1 MLDEGFDP
9 GVAQERV
16 KGQGCEPVG
25 IIEGPCGYPTRLV
38 GTQGKLVFRETLGE
52 SVQNRCF
59 GGVRQRLVT
68 RARGKASGCDP
79 VGVVEGPCGYPA
91 G

>member
-38 GTQGKLVFRETLGE
+38 GTQGKTRFLGRPWAKVCRIGVLVVSGSAWLPEPGAKPRGATLW
-52 SVQNRCF
+52 V
-59 GGVRQRLVT
+59 L
-68 RARGKASGCDP
+68 
-79 VGVVEGPCGYPA
+79 
-91 G
+91 

>member
-25 IIEGPCGYPTRLV
+25 IIEGLCGYPTRLV
-38 GTQGKLVFRETLGE
+38 GTQGKLVF
-52 SVQNRCF
+52 
-59 GGVRQRLVT
+59 
-68 RARGKASGCDP
+68 
-79 VGVVEGPCGYPA
+79 
-91 G
+91 